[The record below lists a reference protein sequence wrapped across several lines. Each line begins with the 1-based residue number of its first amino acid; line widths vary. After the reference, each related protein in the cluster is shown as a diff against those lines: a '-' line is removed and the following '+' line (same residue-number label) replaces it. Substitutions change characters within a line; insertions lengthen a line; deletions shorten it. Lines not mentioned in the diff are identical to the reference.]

1 MSLNQDDTQTKENR
15 GYIGK
20 QLRQMI
26 SKTSHYID
34 ENSSSFNFKHKREK
48 KKKKSSPPRYIHY
61 YSFFGHQEKWKE
73 RTIAPNFRGNANT
86 LLHIWSNNGD
96 VVCHYK

>member
-48 KKKKSSPPRYIHY
+48 KKKKAAPLDTFIIIL
-61 YSFFGHQEKWKE
+61 FLVIKKNGKKE
-73 RTIAPNFRGNANT
+73 Q
-86 LLHIWSNNGD
+86 
-96 VVCHYK
+96 